1 MVEAKRLTV
10 KILFF
15 INGLSAGGKERRLVE
30 LMKGLNTNPSVHFE
44 LVVMSRDIHYKEVFN
59 LNTQIHFLI
68 RNSRRDISI
77 FKRLYVLCK
86 RIRPDILHCWDSMTA
101 LYAAPVCKLLKIK
114 LVNGSV
120 IETPVQ
126 QNIFNKYW
134 LRARLAF
141 PFSNVIIGNSE
152 AGLRAYR
159 APRKKSKCFYNGFNF
174 QRIENINQ
182 SVTKESLK
190 INTSYL
196 VIMVGAFSNRKD
208 YSCYIS
214 AATKLCTVRNDI
226 TFIALGDGE
235 TFNSVLSKIPEAFKD
250 RIRLLGKQSNVESFI
265 AISDICVLATNS
277 KVHGEGIS
285 NSILE
290 YMALAKPVVATE
302 GGGTNEIVVDGKTG
316 FLVKASDAQELSDKI
331 NLLLDNDSLR
341 FSMGHAGKERI
352 LQHFSINE
360 MVGKYFSLYVELCKN

>member
-214 AATKLCTVRNDI
+214 AATKLCTIRNDV

-316 FLVKASDAQELSDKI
+316 FLVKASDAQDLSDKI
-331 NLLLDNDSLR
+331 NVLLDNDSLR

>member
-208 YSCYIS
+208 YNCYIS

>member
-1 MVEAKRLTV
+1 M

-214 AATKLCTVRNDI
+214 AATKLCTIRNDV

-316 FLVKASDAQELSDKI
+316 FLVKASDAQDLSDKI
-331 NLLLDNDSLR
+331 NVLLDNDSLR

-360 MVGKYFSLYVELCKN
+360 MVGKYFSLYVELCKH